1 MGYSFDRTHD
11 RILESARI
19 SFMQNGFSGAS
30 IRQICNDAGVTNG
43 AFYSHFDSKEDLFAK
58 LVDPVIKGMDD
69 LYSEE
74 SSRFDKIRSAKEF
87 GKVLDKAFVS
97 DRVMIHYIYEH
108 ADIFRLLLTSSAGTK
123 YEKLPEQIAATETGD
138 TLELLNHCKMF
149 ISRPENIS
157 GVLITRISFFVI
169 NTVFDSFLSG
179 NPEEETVKQ
188 TQTAAEFCITG
199 LKQILGI

>member
-30 IRQICNDAGVTNG
+30 IRQICKDAGVTNG

-58 LVDPVIKGMDD
+58 LVDPVINGMNE

-74 SSRFDKIRSAKEF
+74 STRYDKIRSSKDF
-87 GKVLDKAFVS
+87 VKVLDSAFVS
-97 DRVMIHYIYEH
+97 DRLMIHYIYEH
-108 ADIFRLLLTSSAGTK
+108 EDIFRLLLTSSKETR
-123 YEKLPEQIAATETGD
+123 YEKIPEQLAEMETED
-138 TLELLNHCKMF
+138 TLALLEHCKMF
-149 ISRPENIS
+149 IKRPENIS
-157 GVLITRISFFVI
+157 RVLITRISFFVI

-179 NPEEETVKQ
+179 NSEEETVKQ